1 MFSFFAH
8 SGYFYVLIVAL
19 LVVSL
24 FAIFSMGEEDRKAR
38 KKHEDQLLEERQLRA
53 ELEKTIQEKAL
64 EYKESVESLAKSLRE
79 KEIEFSGRIAA
90 SQTQL
95 AEQESLRSEI
105 ASLKSALAQ
114 TEVDLKLTVS
124 AKENLQKDSN
134 PIKVE
139 LDKVNKE
146 LALANQMYNGLKGQ
160 YNELEEKFS
169 QLFEEF
175 LKEQKKNLPGQSA
188 KIIPEALQPLSL
200 SQPPPQPQ
208 SQPQPQPQSPTQVKL
223 PKIPNL
229 RSTVQPENEG
239 NPASPTETRPG

>member
-1 MFSFFAH
+1 MFSFFSH

-19 LVVSL
+19 LAVSL

-38 KKHEDQLLEERQLRA
+38 KKREDQLLEERQLRA

-64 EYKESVESLAKSLRE
+64 EYKESVESLAKTLRE
-79 KEIEFSGRIAA
+79 KEAEFAGRVSA

-95 AEQESLRSEI
+95 AEQEKLKSEI

-114 TEVDLKLTVS
+114 AEVDLKQAVS
-124 AKENLQKDSN
+124 VKENLLKDSA

-146 LALANQMYNGLKGQ
+146 LALSNQMYNGLKEQ

-175 LKEQKKNLPGQSA
+175 LKEQKKNLPQSQS
-188 KIIPEALQPLSL
+188 QPLL
-200 SQPPPQPQ
+200 PPQ
-208 SQPQPQPQSPTQVKL
+208 SQSPQQVKL

-229 RSTVQPENEG
+229 RSTVQQENEG
-239 NPASPTETRPG
+239 SPASSNEPRPG